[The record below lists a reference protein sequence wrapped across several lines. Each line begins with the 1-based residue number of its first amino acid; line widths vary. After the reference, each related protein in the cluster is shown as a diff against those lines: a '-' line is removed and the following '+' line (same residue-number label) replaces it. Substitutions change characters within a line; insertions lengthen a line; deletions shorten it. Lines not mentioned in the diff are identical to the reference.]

1 MSKQQQ
7 VQLRTSSDRQKE
19 SEGNPRVGMAE
30 MAAAKHLGSQ
40 DGKFTSL
47 SIVLSVAITGF
58 FATTAQAGLVLNID
72 KSAKTFSLTGNDTG
86 EVPAYVLDAENGH
99 IKFEVRDGEDI
110 DGMDLYSYSDM
121 TAFTTSVGQPGPD
134 KDMYL
139 IFSKT
144 SNMSELEL
152 FTTVPGEMTITGTG
166 TPYSYASFGAD
177 IMSRFEGLIGS
188 SLELKAYSGVSGW
201 GSIPV
206 VSSVVPEPSTL
217 LLGMLGLAGFALVRR
232 RLRSIS

>member
-1 MSKQQQ
+1 
-7 VQLRTSSDRQKE
+7 
-19 SEGNPRVGMAE
+19 
-30 MAAAKHLGSQ
+30 MAAPKHPSSQ
-40 DGKFTSL
+40 DCKFPSL
-47 SIVLSVAITGF
+47 SIFLLVATVGF
-58 FATTAQAGLVLNID
+58 FATTAQAELVLRID

-86 EVPAYVLDAENGH
+86 EVPADLLNAENGH

-110 DGMDLYSYSDM
+110 DGMALHQYSDM

-134 KDMYL
+134 KDMRL
-139 IFSKT
+139 IFSVT
-144 SNMSELEL
+144 SNLSELRL
-152 FTTVPGEMTITGTG
+152 YTTVPGEMTITGTG
-166 TPYSYASFGAD
+166 TPYSYADFRAD

-188 SLELKAYSGVSGW
+188 SLELYSYGVSDW

-232 RLRSIS
+232 RSRSIS